1 MIVITIDTDN
11 VAFQDGDLQYELEKV
26 FNSILGKINRSDVFG
41 IMDSNGNIVGNFRK
55 E

>member
-26 FNSILGKINRSDVFG
+26 FNSILGKINRSDTFG
-41 IMDSNGNIVGNFRK
+41 IMDSKGNIIGNYKR